1 VVPVAGD
8 QDATVF
14 VRKQEDDRI
23 GSFLLEHVAETH
35 NVVAE
40 FLEQVSEILRNVV
53 VEQDFTAALP
63 PRTSGV
69 RTM

>member
-1 VVPVAGD
+1 MGLSPRQLDEVVPIAGH

-14 VRKQEDDRI
+14 VRKLEDDRI

-40 FLEQVSEILRNVV
+40 FCEHVGKILWDVV
-53 VEQDFTAALP
+53 VEQELH
-63 PRTSGV
+63 R
-69 RTM
+69 